1 MSTSQQQ
8 YFDRELS
15 WLSFNQRVLQ
25 EAQDKTVP
33 LIERLRFL
41 GIYSSN
47 IDEFYQVRVASVR
60 RVAFLSQFQKKDKA
74 KQLFLEIQEKVQQL
88 QNEFDQTYQEL
99 LLLLSDHDIDLI
111 NEKQLNEYQQQ
122 WLTEYFQ
129 SELSSHV
136 FPLMITDKINLT
148 EQIKNDCTYL
158 MVEMRTAEE
167 DLKDHY
173 ALVEVPSDVPR
184 FVELPVDQNSKQKN
198 IILIDNIIRHS
209 LQSVFSVFYDFSHT
223 RAFSIKLTRDAEF
236 EVHGEINQ
244 SLLESMSSGLRSRL
258 NAEPVR
264 LLYDRKMPEAM
275 VEVLKKGLK
284 IKSNK
289 RLNESG
295 RYLSFKDFIQFPSI
309 GSKDLRYKKLP
320 ALPHIVLDNYRNI
333 TQAIKEQDILLYYP
347 YHKFSYF
354 TEWLRQSAFD
364 PQVVSIEIC
373 LYRVAKRSAVIEALI
388 EAVKNG
394 KHVHVNIELQARF
407 DEEANIEWAEKL
419 SNAGVHVTYGV
430 SNLKVHAKLCVVT
443 REEEG
448 EIIRYA
454 HVGSGNFNESNA
466 QIYTDF
472 SLFTSDLD
480 ICTESAQV
488 FEFIKSPYLQ
498 FKYKHLIVSPTHTRD
513 KVIELIDK
521 EIKYAKQGYPSEIIL
536 KLNNLVDDIFI
547 EQLYRASKAGV
558 KVTLIVRGICAL
570 VTGVSG
576 QSENITAVS
585 IVDRYL
591 EHARVS
597 IFSNGGKQ
605 RVYISSADWMTRNI
619 ERRIEVGCPIYCPK
633 VQKTIIDIIN
643 IQLADNCKARILNT
657 DQSNEYLTPKK
668 GDEPLRSQMVIYDYL
683 QKINKEEAKALK

>member
-60 RVAFLSQFQKKDKA
+60 RVAYLSQFQKKDKA
-74 KQLFLEIQEKVQQL
+74 KQLFVEIQEKVQQL
-88 QNEFDQTYQEL
+88 QNEFDQTYQDL
-99 LLLLSDHDIDLI
+99 LLQLSDHDIDLI

-122 WLTEYFQ
+122 WLTEYFH

-136 FPLMITDKINLT
+136 FPLTITDKINLT

-158 MVEMRTAEE
+158 MIEMRTAEE

-184 FVELPVDQNSKQKN
+184 FVELPVDQNTKQKN

-209 LQSVFSVFYDFSHT
+209 LQSVFSVFYDFSHI

-236 EVHGEINQ
+236 EVHGEISQ
-244 SLLESMSSGLRSRL
+244 SLLESMSSGLRTRL

-309 GSKDLRYKKLP
+309 GSKELRYKKLP
-320 ALPHIVLDNYRNI
+320 ALPHTVLDNYRNI

-364 PQVVSIEIC
+364 PQVISIEIC

-388 EAVKNG
+388 E
-394 KHVHVNIELQARF
+394 
-407 DEEANIEWAEKL
+407 
-419 SNAGVHVTYGV
+419 
-430 SNLKVHAKLCVVT
+430 
-443 REEEG
+443 
-448 EIIRYA
+448 
-454 HVGSGNFNESNA
+454 
-466 QIYTDF
+466 
-472 SLFTSDLD
+472 
-480 ICTESAQV
+480 
-488 FEFIKSPYLQ
+488 
-498 FKYKHLIVSPTHTRD
+498 
-513 KVIELIDK
+513 
-521 EIKYAKQGYPSEIIL
+521 
-536 KLNNLVDDIFI
+536 
-547 EQLYRASKAGV
+547 
-558 KVTLIVRGICAL
+558 
-570 VTGVSG
+570 
-576 QSENITAVS
+576 
-585 IVDRYL
+585 
-591 EHARVS
+591 
-597 IFSNGGKQ
+597 
-605 RVYISSADWMTRNI
+605 
-619 ERRIEVGCPIYCPK
+619 
-633 VQKTIIDIIN
+633 
-643 IQLADNCKARILNT
+643 
-657 DQSNEYLTPKK
+657 
-668 GDEPLRSQMVIYDYL
+668 
-683 QKINKEEAKALK
+683 